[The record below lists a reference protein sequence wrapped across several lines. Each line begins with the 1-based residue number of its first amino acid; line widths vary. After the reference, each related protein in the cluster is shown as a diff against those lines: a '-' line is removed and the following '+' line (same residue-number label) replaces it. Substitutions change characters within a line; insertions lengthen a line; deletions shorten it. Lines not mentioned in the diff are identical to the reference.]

1 MTWLKAQVFATA
13 PVDAPKNIAHF
24 KNGQKWPKNNNFVTF
39 ANESKSMIHSVRRWR
54 RTVATSA
61 FALRCKSRFSFVNI
75 CKIDTFHFV
84 CNFWKWKYKNR
95 LENDVN
101 NNPKKTKKDQV
112 LKRVFMPVQTKIHD
126 LDQFHHQLDAKNLVE
141 KGASSVA

>member
-24 KNGQKWPKNNNFVTF
+24 KNGQKWPKNNHFDTF
-39 ANESKSMIHSVRRWR
+39 ANDSKSMIHSVRRRR

-101 NNPKKTKKDQV
+101 NNPKKTKK
-112 LKRVFMPVQTKIHD
+112 R
-126 LDQFHHQLDAKNLVE
+126 
-141 KGASSVA
+141 SSVKKSIHAGSNKNTWLGSISPSIRCKEFGGERG